1 MATAN
6 EIITAAQK
14 YLGKP
19 YVWGGESDKE
29 GGFDCSGYVSNV
41 LYDAGVV
48 KTFKRFTAQSLF
60 NASVGSK
67 VTTKKEADIIFFGSG
82 PKNVT
87 HVAIYAGNNK
97 IYESKG
103 GSHNT
108 KSNPGKGVV
117 LSKLTR
123 TDIVG
128 IKRVAKSNTTST
140 VTYYPA
146 SKIATNSFIDALKHI
161 GIDSSF
167 TNRKKIAAANGYPNY
182 TGTASQN
189 GDLRRKCQGGTLI
202 KP

>member
-1 MATAN
+1 MATVN
-6 EIITAAQK
+6 EIITAAKK

-19 YVWGGESDKE
+19 YVWGGESDAE
-29 GGFDCSGYVSNV
+29 GGYDCSGYVSNV

-48 KTFKRFTAQSLF
+48 KTFKRYTAQSLY

-67 VTTKKEADIIFFGSG
+67 VTTKKESDIIFFGPST
-82 PKNVT
+82 KNVT

-103 GSHNT
+103 SSVNT

-128 IKRVAKSNTTST
+128 IKRVAKSTTTT

-146 SKIATNSFIDALKHI
+146 SKVATNSFIDALKHI
-161 GIDSSF
+161 GVDSSF
-167 TNRKKIAAANGYPNY
+167 SNRKKIAAVNGYPNY
-182 TGTASQN
+182 TGTSSQN
-189 GDLRRKCQGGTLI
+189 GDLRRKCQAGTLI

>member
-1 MATAN
+1 MATVN
-6 EIITAAQK
+6 EIIKAAKK

-29 GGFDCSGYVSNV
+29 GGYDCSGYVSNV

-48 KTFKRFTAQSLF
+48 KTFKRFTAQSLY
-60 NASVGSK
+60 NSSVGSK
-67 VTTKKEADIIFFGSG
+67 VKTKKEADIIFFGSD

-103 GSHNT
+103 GSVNT
-108 KSNPGKGVV
+108 KRNPGKGVV

-128 IKRVAKSNTTST
+128 IKRVAKNNTAK
-140 VTYYPA
+140 VEYYPA
-146 SKIATNSFIDALKHI
+146 SKIQTTRFVDALKHI
-161 GIDSSF
+161 GVDSSY
-167 TNRKKIAAANGYPNY
+167 THRKKIAAVNGYPNY

-189 GDLRRKCQGGTLI
+189 GDLRRKCQAGTLI

>member
-1 MATAN
+1 MATVN
-6 EIITAAQK
+6 EIIEAAKK

-19 YVWGGESDKE
+19 YVWGGESDAE
-29 GGFDCSGYVSNV
+29 GGYDCSGYVDNV

-48 KTFKRFTAQSLF
+48 KTFKRYTAQSLY
-60 NASVGSK
+60 NASVGTV
-67 VTTKKEADIIFFGSG
+67 VTAKKEGDLIFFGTSV
-82 PKNVT
+82 KNIT

-103 GSHNT
+103 GSVNT

-128 IKRVAKSNTTST
+128 IKRVSKSTTTT
-140 VTYYPA
+140 VIYYPA

-161 GIDSSF
+161 GVDSSF
-167 TNRKKIAAANGYPNY
+167 TNRKKIAAVNGYPNY

-189 GDLRRKCQGGTLI
+189 GDLRRKCQAGTLI

>member
-1 MATAN
+1 MK
-6 EIITAAQK
+6 IIECAKK

-19 YVWGGESDKE
+19 YVWGGESDAE

-41 LYDAGVV
+41 LSDAGIV
-48 KTFKRFTAQSLF
+48 KPFKRFTAQSLY
-60 NASVGSK
+60 NSK
-67 VTTKKEADIIFFGSG
+67 VGRKITKPLEGDIVFFGSDS
-82 PKNVT
+82 KNVT
-87 HVAIYAGNNK
+87 HVAIYAGNGK

-103 GSHNT
+103 GKENT
-108 KSNPGKGVV
+108 KKNPGKGVV

-128 IKRVAKSNTTST
+128 YKRVVTDTNTNPS
-140 VTYYPA
+140 YFPA
-146 SKIATNSFIDALKHI
+146 SKVATNSFVDALKHI
-161 GIDSSF
+161 GVDSSF
-167 TNRKKIAAANGYPNY
+167 TNRKRIAAVNGYPNY

>member
-1 MATAN
+1 MK
-6 EIITAAQK
+6 IIECAKK

-19 YVWGGESDKE
+19 YVWGGESDAE
-29 GGFDCSGYVSNV
+29 GGFDCSGYISNV
-41 LYDAGVV
+41 LSDAGIV
-48 KTFKRFTAQSLF
+48 KPFKRFTAQSLY
-60 NASVGSK
+60 NSK
-67 VTTKKEADIIFFGSG
+67 VGRKVTKPLEGDIVFFGSDA
-82 PKNVT
+82 KNVT
-87 HVAIYAGNNK
+87 HVAIYAGNGK

-103 GSHNT
+103 GKANT

-128 IKRVAKSNTTST
+128 YKRV
-140 VTYYPA
+140 VTEVDTKPSYFPA
-146 SKIATNSFIDALKHI
+146 SKVATNSFVDALKHI
-161 GIDSSF
+161 GVDSSF
-167 TNRKKIAAANGYPNY
+167 TNRKRIAAANGYPNY

>member
-1 MATAN
+1 MATSN
-6 EIITAAQK
+6 EIITAAKK

-19 YVWGGESDKE
+19 YVWGGESDAE
-29 GGFDCSGYVSNV
+29 GGYDCSGYVSNV

-48 KTFKRFTAQSLF
+48 KTFKRYTAQSLY
-60 NASVGSK
+60 NASVGTK
-67 VTTKKEADIIFFGSG
+67 VTSKQEADIIFFGTSA
-82 PKNVT
+82 KNVT

-103 GSHNT
+103 GSVNT

-128 IKRVAKSNTTST
+128 IKRVAKSTKTT

-161 GIDSSF
+161 GVDSSF
-167 TNRKKIAAANGYPNY
+167 TNRKKIAAVNGYPNY
-182 TGTASQN
+182 TGTSSQN
-189 GDLRRKCQGGTLI
+189 GDLRRKCQAGTLI

>member
-1 MATAN
+1 MATVN
-6 EIITAAQK
+6 EIIEAAKK

-19 YVWGGESDKE
+19 YVWGGESDAE
-29 GGFDCSGYVSNV
+29 GGYDCSGYVSNV

-48 KTFKRFTAQSLF
+48 KTFKRYTAQSLY
-60 NASVGSK
+60 NAIVGSK
-67 VTTKKEADIIFFGSG
+67 VTTKKEGDIIFFGSSTDD
-82 PKNVT
+82 VT

-103 GSHNT
+103 GKANT

-128 IKRVAKSNTTST
+128 IKRVAKSTTTT

-161 GIDSSF
+161 GVDSSF
-167 TNRKKIAAANGYPNY
+167 TNRKKIASVNGYPNY

-189 GDLRRKCQGGTLI
+189 GDLRRKCQAGALI